1 MFLPRTAFASD
12 SRKLTLGLLRVAD
25 CVIVVGA
32 GVVAYWGRHGDFN
45 MPDVYLAAFATAAV
59 LTANYMHLSR
69 LYAFPSLRD
78 FLIEFGTIITTWGA
92 VAVTLLAIGYFTKY
106 AEQYSR
112 VWAIVWFSL
121 TLLGLFLVRYAV
133 ALEIGQRIARGQF
146 QINLVVVGAG
156 EYGKRLIQHLNRWH
170 GAGYRVVGV
179 FDPRKSRVPPSVEG
193 HPVLGTVDDLLE
205 YVRKNRVDEIII
217 ALPWR
222 AGAHLQAIL
231 MKLKS
236 IAAEVKLCPDA
247 VAFELPI
254 LGYDQ
259 VVGVPMLKVFE
270 RPLSGWGTLVK
281 AAEDRVLAA
290 LFLLILS
297 PLFLLIMLLIKLDS
311 RGPVLFR
318 QKRYGFNN
326 DEFTVLKFRT
336 MRVGAVDAGT
346 VPQARRRDPRVTRMG
361 IFLRRTSLDELP
373 QFVNVLRGEM
383 SLVGPRPHAV
393 AHNIEYANLI
403 DEYLGRH
410 RVKPGITGW
419 AQVNG
424 LRGET
429 ETPDLM
435 RLRVQHDL
443 YYIENWSLLFDLKVI
458 FLTPFVGMINRNAY

>member
-1 MFLPRTAFASD
+1 MSSFLSRVVVTAAG
-12 SRKLTLGLLRVAD
+12 LPAVLGLVWL
-25 CVIVVGA
+25 G
-32 GVVAYWGRHGDFN
+32 GWWLFG
-45 MPDVYLAAFATAAV
+45 LAAVAALAALHEFALMTRPLRPLVIAG
-59 LTANYMHLSR
+59 
-69 LYAFPSLRD
+69 YA
-78 FLIEFGTIITTWGA
+78 GA
-92 VAVTLLAIGYFTKY
+92 L
-106 AEQYSR
+106 
-112 VWAIVWFSL
+112 L
-121 TLLGLFLVRYAV
+121 TLLGTQLGGIEWGTAGFVSTLALAFLLKGVAV
-133 ALEIGQRIARGQF
+133 QPVIITEDEYFAFLESQF
-146 QINLVVVGAG
+146 
-156 EYGKRLIQHLNRWH
+156 K
-170 GAGYRVVGV
+170 
-179 FDPRKSRVPPSVEG
+179 VE
-193 HPVLGTVDDLLE
+193 VADLQASTVDDLLE